1 MTEKRI
7 TTCFGVV
14 SILVVLFASGA
25 ARAQEN
31 KTVAE
36 KIKDD
41 PKPAPVKAKGLKPV
55 FEKVEGMDFRAVVR
69 KAKTTVFP
77 AVVYVRCL
85 RVSLESGKKITQEVS
100 GSGVIISE
108 TGEVVTNWHVVD
120 KASEVRCLTFGGKA
134 MDAKI
139 VGQDKDT
146 DLALLQMD
154 LKGTKVPTFAKFGN
168 SDKLVEGDF
177 VMAMGAPWGLN
188 RSVSI
193 GIISCTSRYLEGSS
207 EYSSWL
213 QTDAAI
219 NPGNS
224 GGPLVNTA
232 GEVIGINTRG
242 GGSNLGFSVPAKT
255 VQFVADQLRKNGKVD
270 WSWTGL
276 QLQPLRDF
284 NKKNYFPGTKGVMV
298 GGTDPDSP
306 AKRAGL
312 KLKDRILKI
321 NGKPVAAIWEE
332 DLPAV
337 RKIVG
342 LLPRGKGAKLE
353 IERDGTVM
361 TITMTPR
368 EKGKVEGDEH
378 ACPRW
383 DMSVKAI
390 NQFDNPNLYIH
401 RKKGVYVFAT
411 KYPGNAS
418 IAGLQSKDIIVKIGT
433 DEITTLDDLKKVH
446 KAALANVKKKH
457 KVLVVVL
464 RGGLMR
470 QVLLDFSRDY
480 ERE

>member
-1 MTEKRI
+1 MMKKRI
-7 TTCFGVV
+7 VIC
-14 SILVVLFASGA
+14 LAVVLA
-25 ARAQEN
+25 ATMIPTAAAAQE
-31 KTVAE
+31 
-36 KIKDD
+36 I
-41 PKPAPVKAKGLKPV
+41 KPV
-55 FEKVEGMDFRAVVR
+55 FGEVKGMDFRAVVR
-69 KAKTTVFP
+69 KAKAKVFP

-85 RVSLESGKKITQEVS
+85 RESHDSGKKITQEVS
-100 GSGVIISE
+100 GSGVIVSAA
-108 TGEVVTNWHVVD
+108 GEVMTNWHVVD
-120 KASEVRCLTFGGKA
+120 KSTEVRCLTFEGKA
-134 MDAKI
+134 MDAKV
-139 VGQDKDT
+139 VGMDKDT
-146 DLALLQMD
+146 DLALLQMK
-154 LKGTKVPTFAKFGN
+154 LPKGAKPQIFAAFGD

-193 GIISCTSRYLEGSS
+193 GIISCTSRYLEKSS

-232 GEVIGINTRG
+232 GQVVGINTRG
-242 GGSNLGFSVPAKT
+242 GGTNLGFSVPAKT
-255 VQFVADQLRKNGKVD
+255 VQFIADQLRKHGKVD

-284 NKKNYFPGTKGVMV
+284 NRNIYFDGSKGVIV
-298 GGTDPDSP
+298 AGTDPDSP
-306 AKRAGL
+306 ARRAGV

-321 NGKPVAAIWEE
+321 NGQPVAAMWEE

-337 RKIVG
+337 RKLVG
-342 LLPRGKGAKLE
+342 LLPKGKPAKLE
-353 IERDGTVM
+353 IQRDDKTV
-361 TITMTPR
+361 TVSMTPR
-368 EKGKVEGDEH
+368 EKGKVEGDELG
-378 ACPRW
+378 CPRW
-383 DMSVKAI
+383 DMSVKSI
-390 NQFDNPNLYIH
+390 NQFDNPQLYFH

-411 KYPGNAS
+411 KHPGNAS
-418 IAGLQSKDIIVKIGT
+418 TAGLRAKDIIIKIGK
-433 DEITTLDDLKKVH
+433 DKIETLDDLKKVH
-446 KAALANVKKKH
+446 KAAIDNIKKSH

>member
-1 MTEKRI
+1 MITRKRVAVYLAVFV
-7 TTCFGVV
+7 TVMVFPAFRTV
-14 SILVVLFASGA
+14 S
-25 ARAQEN
+25 AQE
-31 KTVAE
+31 AE
-36 KIKDD
+36 S
-41 PKPAPVKAKGLKPV
+41 KPSAVR
-55 FEKVEGMDFRAVVR
+55 GMDFRSVVR
-69 KAKTTVFP
+69 KAKAKVFP

-85 RVSLESGKKITQEVS
+85 RESHDSGKKITQEVS
-100 GSGVIISE
+100 GSGVIISAS
-108 TGEVVTNWHVVD
+108 GEVVTNWHVVD
-120 KASEVRCLTFGGKA
+120 KATEVRCLTFEGKA
-134 MDAKI
+134 MDARV
-139 VGQDKDT
+139 VGKDKDT
-146 DLALLQMD
+146 DLALLQMK
-154 LKGTKVPTFAKFGN
+154 LPKGAKPQIFASFGD
-168 SDKLVEGDF
+168 SDRLVEGDF

-193 GIISCTSRYLEGSS
+193 GIISCTTRYLQGSS

-232 GEVIGINTRG
+232 GEVVGINTRG
-242 GGSNLGFSVPAKT
+242 GGTNLGFSVPAKT
-255 VQFVADQLRKNGKVD
+255 VQFIADQLRKNGKVD

-284 NKKNYFPGTKGVMV
+284 NRNIYFEGSDGVIV
-298 GGTDPDSP
+298 AGTDPESP
-306 AKRAGL
+306 ARRAGV

-321 NGKPVAAIWEE
+321 NGQAIAAMWEE

-337 RKIVG
+337 RKLVG
-342 LLPRGKGAKLE
+342 LLAKGKGAKLE
-353 IERDGTVM
+353 IKRDDALIALTV
-361 TITMTPR
+361 TPR
-368 EKGKVEGDEH
+368 EKGKVEGDELG
-378 ACPRW
+378 CPRW
-383 DMSVKAI
+383 DMSVKSI
-390 NQFDNPNLYIH
+390 NQFDNPNLYFH
-401 RKKGVYVFAT
+401 RKKGAYVFAV

-418 IAGLQSKDIIVKIGT
+418 SAGLLEKDIIVKIGK

-446 KAALANVKKKH
+446 KAALDNIKKNH

>member
-1 MTEKRI
+1 MTKKRI
-7 TTCFGVV
+7 GMYLAVVAAVMMLPGV
-14 SILVVLFASGA
+14 A
-25 ARAQEN
+25 ARGQNA
-31 KTVAE
+31 
-36 KIKDD
+36 
-41 PKPAPVKAKGLKPV
+41 KPV
-55 FEKVEGMDFRAVVR
+55 FDKVRGMDFRAVVR
-69 KAKTTVFP
+69 KAKTKVFP

-85 RVSLESGKKITQEVS
+85 RESHDSSKKITQEVS
-100 GSGVIISE
+100 GSGVIISA
-108 TGEVVTNWHVVD
+108 TGEVMTNWHVVD
-120 KASEVRCLTFGGKA
+120 KSTEVRCLTFEGKA
-134 MDAKI
+134 MDAKV
-139 VGQDKDT
+139 VGMDKDT
-146 DLALLQMD
+146 DLALLQMK
-154 LKGTKVPTFAKFGN
+154 LPKGSKPQIFAKFGD
-168 SDKLVEGDF
+168 SDRLVEGDF

-193 GIISCTSRYLEGSS
+193 GIISCTTRYLQGSS

-232 GEVIGINTRG
+232 GEVVGINTRG

-255 VQFVADQLRKNGKVD
+255 VQFIADQLRKNGKVD

-284 NKKNYFPGTKGVMV
+284 NRNIYFKGSDGVIV
-298 GGTDPDSP
+298 AGTDPDSP
-306 AKRAGL
+306 ARRAGV

-321 NGKPVAAIWEE
+321 NGKAVAAMWEE

-337 RKIVG
+337 RKLVG
-342 LLPRGKGAKLE
+342 LLPKGKGAKLE
-353 IERDGTVM
+353 IKRDDVLM
-361 TITMTPR
+361 TLTMTPR
-368 EKGKVEGDEH
+368 EKGKVEGDEFG
-378 ACPRW
+378 CPRW
-383 DMSVKAI
+383 DMSVKSI
-390 NQFDNPNLYIH
+390 NQFDNPNLYFH
-401 RKKGVYVFAT
+401 RKKGVYVFAV

-418 IAGLQSKDIIVKIGT
+418 SAALREKDIIIKIGK
-433 DEITTLDDLKKVH
+433 DKINSLDDLKKVH
-446 KAALANVKKKH
+446 KAALDNIKANH

>member
-1 MTEKRI
+1 MTRKRI
-7 TTCFGVV
+7 AMCAAV
-14 SILVVLFASGA
+14 FAVAMMLWTSTAMG
-25 ARAQEN
+25 QE
-31 KTVAE
+31 
-36 KIKDD
+36 I
-41 PKPAPVKAKGLKPV
+41 KPAMEAVK
-55 FEKVEGMDFRAVVR
+55 GMDFRAVVR
-69 KAKTTVFP
+69 KAKAKVFP

-85 RVSLESGKKITQEVS
+85 RESHDSGKKITQEVS
-100 GSGVIISE
+100 GSGVIISAK
-108 TGEVVTNWHVVD
+108 GEVMTNWHVVD
-120 KASEVRCLTFGGKA
+120 KSTQVRCLTFEGKA
-134 MDAKI
+134 MDATV
-139 VGQDKDT
+139 VGMDKDT
-146 DLALLQMD
+146 DLALLQMKLPD
-154 LKGTKVPTFAKFGN
+154 GAKPQVFAGFGD

-193 GIISCTSRYLEGSS
+193 GIISCTTRYLEKNS

-232 GEVIGINTRG
+232 GLVVGINTRG

-255 VQFVADQLRKNGKVD
+255 VQFIADQLRKNGKVD

-284 NKKNYFPGTKGVMV
+284 NRNIYFEGKDGVIV
-298 GGTDPDSP
+298 AGTDPESP
-306 AKRAGL
+306 ARRAGI

-321 NGKPVAAIWEE
+321 NGKPVAALWEE

-342 LLPRGKGAKLE
+342 LLEKGKPAKLD
-353 IERDGTVM
+353 IKRDDKLITL
-361 TITMTPR
+361 TMTPR
-368 EKGKVEGDEH
+368 EKGKVEGDEQD
-378 ACPRW
+378 CPRW
-383 DMSVKAI
+383 DMSVKSI
-390 NQFDNPNLYIH
+390 NQFDNPQLYFH

-418 IAGLQSKDIIVKIGT
+418 TAGLRTKDIIIKIGK
-433 DEITTLDDLKKVH
+433 DKITTLEDLKKVH
-446 KAALANVKKKH
+446 KAAIDNIKKNH

>member
-1 MTEKRI
+1 MG
-7 TTCFGVV
+7 FV
-14 SILVVLFASGA
+14 LVTFAIVLSGGA
-25 ARAQEN
+25 AWGQSA
-31 KTVAE
+31 
-36 KIKDD
+36 
-41 PKPAPVKAKGLKPV
+41 KPV
-55 FEKVEGMDFRAVVR
+55 FDNVKGLDFRAVVR
-69 KAKTTVFP
+69 KAKAKVFP

-85 RVSLESGKKITQEVS
+85 RESHESGKKISQEVS
-100 GSGVIISE
+100 GSGVIISA
-108 TGEVVTNWHVVD
+108 TGEVMTNWHVVD
-120 KASEVRCLTFGGKA
+120 KATEVRCLTFEGKA
-134 MDAKI
+134 MDATV
-139 VGQDKDT
+139 VGMDKDT
-146 DLALLQMD
+146 DLALLQMKLPKD
-154 LKGTKVPTFAKFGN
+154 AKPQVFASFGD

-193 GIISCTSRYLEGSS
+193 GIISCTTRYLEKSS

-224 GGPLVNTA
+224 GGPLVNTS
-232 GEVIGINTRG
+232 GEVVGINTRG

-255 VQFVADQLRKNGKVD
+255 VQFIAGQLRKNGKVD

-284 NKKNYFPGTKGVMV
+284 NRNIYFKGKDGVIV
-298 GGTDPDSP
+298 AGTDPDSP
-306 AKRAGL
+306 ARKAGI

-321 NGKPVAAIWEE
+321 NGQAVAAMWEE

-337 RKIVG
+337 RKLVG
-342 LLPRGKGAKLE
+342 LLPKGKGSKLE
-353 IERDGTVM
+353 IQRNGAMMTV
-361 TITMTPR
+361 TLTPR
-368 EKGKVEGDEH
+368 EKGKVEGDELG
-378 ACPRW
+378 CPRW
-383 DMSVKAI
+383 DMSVKSI
-390 NQFDNPNLYIH
+390 NQFDNPNLYFH
-401 RKKGVYVFAT
+401 RKKGVYVFAV

-418 IAGLQSKDIIVKIGT
+418 TAGLRVKDIIVKIGK
-433 DEITTLDDLKKVH
+433 DKITSLDDLKKVH
-446 KAALANVKKKH
+446 LAAIDKIKDNH